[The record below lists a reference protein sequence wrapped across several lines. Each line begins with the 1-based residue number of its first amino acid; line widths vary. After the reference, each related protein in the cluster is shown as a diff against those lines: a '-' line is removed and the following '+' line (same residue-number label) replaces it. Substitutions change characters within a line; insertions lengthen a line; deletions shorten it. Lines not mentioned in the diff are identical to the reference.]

1 MIKQYR
7 TQNKNCLKIRFSILF
22 LGWIMIG
29 LFTFLSSQG
38 QTGDI
43 QIAYTKKWNTIGP
56 PTGTL
61 MIIGGA
67 ASQDNWHYFMELV
80 GDPEALIVFIPTAG
94 STFDETHTGYIS
106 LLEAGAKN
114 VSILHTKDRNEANT
128 EAFAAPLRKAK
139 AVFMAG
145 GFQSRLAAA
154 YLNTLT
160 HRLMF
165 EILERG
171 GVIAGSSAGAS
182 IQGSYLYGGLQG
194 GVGAQYVGLGFVK
207 NSAIGQHYIRRNRM
221 GSVAKILKNQ
231 PDLFGFGVDEA
242 TAAVVRG
249 NELEVVGEGKVAL
262 YDTKRPEYADQPQL
276 YLFPGDK
283 YDMAVRRITHK
294 ADPVPQDM
302 WTGGGKKQWKNP
314 ADSWQTVGPPQGRLL
329 LYGSVKADSASIRH
343 FLQSLGTFQDPI
355 VVLSTGNNDMRAENQ
370 QVVAELRKLG
380 ADRVSSLHT
389 IDSDMANSQAF
400 ASALD
405 KAKAVWICDSRSWQL
420 ADVYLYTL
428 VHKKLFEVLRRG
440 GILGGNGDGAA
451 IMASRLFGEPESYR
465 WHTGY
470 GLVRNTLIVKASQ
483 NRKTLS
489 DMQGILDKNMKLQ
502 GIVLGEDTKVVIEK
516 NRVKVEGNK
525 GIRIYQSGE
534 KEPVIVPSGE
544 SYGLGLE

>member
-7 TQNKNCLKIRFSILF
+7 TQNKNYLKIRFSILF

-43 QIAYTKKWNTIGP
+43 PTAYTKKWNPIGP

-249 NELEVVGEGKVAL
+249 NELEVVGE
-262 YDTKRPEYADQPQL
+262 
-276 YLFPGDK
+276 
-283 YDMAVRRITHK
+283 
-294 ADPVPQDM
+294 
-302 WTGGGKKQWKNP
+302 
-314 ADSWQTVGPPQGRLL
+314 
-329 LYGSVKADSASIRH
+329 
-343 FLQSLGTFQDPI
+343 
-355 VVLSTGNNDMRAENQ
+355 
-370 QVVAELRKLG
+370 
-380 ADRVSSLHT
+380 
-389 IDSDMANSQAF
+389 
-400 ASALD
+400 
-405 KAKAVWICDSRSWQL
+405 
-420 ADVYLYTL
+420 
-428 VHKKLFEVLRRG
+428 
-440 GILGGNGDGAA
+440 
-451 IMASRLFGEPESYR
+451 
-465 WHTGY
+465 
-470 GLVRNTLIVKASQ
+470 
-483 NRKTLS
+483 
-489 DMQGILDKNMKLQ
+489 
-502 GIVLGEDTKVVIEK
+502 
-516 NRVKVEGNK
+516 
-525 GIRIYQSGE
+525 
-534 KEPVIVPSGE
+534 
-544 SYGLGLE
+544 